1 MEAVVQSQDN
11 TTYYKVLQISQT
23 ANREEIAEAYRQL
36 ALRWHPMRNSKEMQ
50 AQCYIKF
57 VKICEAYEVLS
68 NPLMKRIYDKYGD
81 YSLKNG
87 IQKGVDKFAG
97 YCNTGNHFQVFK
109 AFFGSSNPYIEN
121 YERTDSDALPELQ

>member
-1 MEAVVQSQDN
+1 MEAVNQAKDN
-11 TTYYKVLQISQT
+11 TEYYKVLQIVQT

-36 ALRWHPMRNSKEMQ
+36 ALRWHPMRNPKEMQ

-87 IQKGVDKFAG
+87 VQKGVDKFPG
-97 YCNTGNHFQVFK
+97 YCNTGNHFQVFQ

-121 YERTDSDALPELQ
+121 YDRGDGDALPDL